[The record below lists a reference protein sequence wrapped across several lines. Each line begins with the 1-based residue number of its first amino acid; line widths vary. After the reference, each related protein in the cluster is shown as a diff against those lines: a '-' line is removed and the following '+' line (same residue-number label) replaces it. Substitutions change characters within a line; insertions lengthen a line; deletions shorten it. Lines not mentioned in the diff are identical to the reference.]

1 MSEPREDFWN
11 TPLGRETEFGYLLET
26 SLIPHNLNPEV
37 VLNNENSSVLR
48 VLRRELKHAERFLF
62 SVAFVTPRAIALI
75 KQELVDFKG
84 TGTIVTSD
92 YLGFNTPGV
101 FKELKA
107 LERIGVASR
116 VHSSKAFHA
125 KGYIFRRADR
135 SVALFGSANLTES
148 ALVAN
153 LEWNIKVSGSPQS
166 NLSRQLDELELEQ
179 LENSLDLTSE
189 WIAEYEARPR
199 PSTVWVPDKRSASP
213 TPTPT
218 PTPTPG
224 ESQRGSESV
233 VLRFEPNDMQ
243 REALVAIERMR
254 AEGKRKVLVV
264 SATGTGKTA
273 LAAFHVGLVKPER
286 FLFIVHR
293 EQILDRAIEEFTNL
307 LGLSAHDIGK
317 LAGGSKQ
324 TDKRYVFATIQSLSR
339 PDVLN
344 GVGQHDFDYV
354 VVDESHHVGAQ
365 TYRRVI
371 DHLKPAFTV
380 GLTATPERSD
390 QSDVFELFDYNVAY
404 EIRLQAA
411 LEADMLAPFHYFG
424 VTDVEFE
431 DGTTT
436 DDATSVERLTSRIR
450 AEHVVRNLELYGHAG
465 TPPKGLI
472 FCSRVDEA
480 TALSDQLNALTLH
493 GRPLRTVALSG
504 VHSVDERLRTVE
516 RLERGELDYI
526 LTVDIFNE
534 GVDIP
539 SVNQVVMLRQTKSA
553 IVFVQQLGRG
563 LRKAPAKD
571 YTIVIDFIGNYAN
584 NYLIP
589 IALFGDNSQD
599 KESLRRRLIE
609 AEERGVLANI
619 SSIRFDRI
627 AQKRVLDSVAVTK
640 LSSAA
645 LLKPSL
651 EAMRSRLGR
660 TPRLIDFAESDSTDP
675 VVLATALKH
684 YPELLRRTLKVEHN
698 LSDEQ
703 SRVLDFLGNEVLGAK
718 RLVETEVLF
727 ELLDETPL
735 GLTEL
740 AQRTVEVGEDPDE
753 ELTSSALRTLTFQF
767 LTEAERLRYGTS
779 PVTVDLDGRY
789 RLSED
794 FRTDL
799 HKDRHFHNE
808 VYDLLWT
815 ARSIIP
821 RKYADAEPFSVG
833 RQYSRKDASRL
844 LRWRSNM
851 MGTIFGYKVD
861 AETGTCPIFV
871 TYHKAE
877 DVTASTQYEDQL
889 IDTRTMTWFTRSR
902 RTLDSAEVKAIVSNS
917 VEIHVFAKKDDNDG
931 TDFFYLGRA
940 RATNPF
946 QTSMVDKNNDPIPVV
961 RVTLRFGDPIPQ
973 GLFDYFQ
980 PTITE

>member
-1 MSEPREDFWN
+1 MPEPREDFWN
-11 TPLGRETEFGYLLET
+11 SPLGRETEFGYLLES

-48 VLRRELKHAERFLF
+48 VLRRELKYAERFLF
-62 SVAFVTPRAIALI
+62 SVAFVTPRALALI

-107 LERIGVASR
+107 LERIGVSSR

-153 LEWNIKVSGSPQS
+153 LEWNVKVSGSPQS
-166 NLSRQLDELELEQ
+166 NLARQLDELELEQ

-199 PSTVWVPDKRSASP
+199 PTTVWAPGKPAASAAP
-213 TPTPT
+213 APAQT
-218 PTPTPG
+218 
-224 ESQRGSESV
+224 GSEV
-233 VLRFEPNDMQ
+233 VVPRFEPNEMQ
-243 REALVAIERMR
+243 REALAAIEQMR
-254 AEGKRKVLVV
+254 ADGKRKVLVV

-273 LAAFHVGLVKPER
+273 LAAFHVGMVKPER

-307 LGLSAHDIGK
+307 LGLSAHEIGK
-317 LAGGSKQ
+317 LAGGSKG
-324 TDKRYVFATIQSLSR
+324 TDKRFVFATIQSLSR

-344 GVGQHDFDYV
+344 NVGPDEFDYV
-354 VVDESHHVGAQ
+354 VVDESHHVGAA
-365 TYRRVI
+365 TYRRVM
-371 DHLKPAFTV
+371 DHLKPAFTI

-404 EIRLQAA
+404 EIRLQTA

-424 VTDVEFE
+424 VADVEFE

-436 DDATSVERLTSRIR
+436 DDATAVERLSSRLR
-450 AEHVVRNLELYGHAG
+450 AEHVVRNLELYGQAG
-465 TPPKGLI
+465 TSPKGLI
-472 FCSRVDEA
+472 FCSRVEEA
-480 TALSDQLNALTLH
+480 TALSAQLNTLTLH
-493 GRPLRTVALSG
+493 DRPLRTVALSG
-504 VHSVDERLRTVE
+504 MHSVDERLHTVE
-516 RLERGELDYI
+516 KLERGELDYI

-627 AQKRVLDSVAVTK
+627 AQRRVLDSVAVTK

-660 TPRLIDFAESDSTDP
+660 TPRLIDFAESESTDP
-675 VVLATALKH
+675 VVLATSLKH
-684 YPELLRRTLKVEHN
+684 FPELLRRTLKIEHKI
-698 LSDEQ
+698 SDEQ
-703 SRVLDFLGNEVLGAK
+703 SRMLDFLGNEVLAAK
-718 RLVETEVLF
+718 RLAETDVLF
-727 ELLDETPL
+727 ELLGGAQLAVDEL
-735 GLTEL
+735 V
-740 AQRTVEVGEDPDE
+740 QRVAAVGEEMDE
-753 ELTSSALRTLTFQF
+753 ELTMSALRTLTFQF
-767 LTEAERLRYGTS
+767 LTEAERSRYGTS
-779 PVTVDLDGRY
+779 PVSLGADGRY
-789 RLSED
+789 QLGAG
-794 FRTDL
+794 FRSAMENNRD
-799 HKDRHFHNE
+799 FHNH

-815 ARSIIP
+815 ARAIVP
-821 RKYADAEPFSVG
+821 RKYDDAAPFSVG

-861 AETGTCPIFV
+861 SDTGTCPIFV

-902 RTLDSAEVKAIVSNS
+902 RTLESAEVKAIVSNS
-917 VEIHVFAKKDDNDG
+917 VKLDVFAKKDDNDG

-946 QTSMVDKNNDPIPVV
+946 QTSMFDKNNESIPVV
-961 RVTLRFGDPIPQ
+961 RVTLRFDNPIPQ

>member
-62 SVAFVTPRAIALI
+62 SVAFVTPRALALI

-166 NLSRQLDELELEQ
+166 NLSRQLDELESEQ

-199 PSTVWVPDKRSASP
+199 PTTVWAPSKPAASP
-213 TPTPT
+213 ASAPAPAPAEAQT
-218 PTPTPG
+218 
-224 ESQRGSESV
+224 GSESAV
-233 VLRFEPNDMQ
+233 IRFEPNDMQ
-243 REALVAIERMR
+243 REALAAIERMR
-254 AEGKRKVLVV
+254 TEGKQKVLVV

-273 LAAFHVGLVKPER
+273 LAAFHVGIVKPER

-317 LAGGSKQ
+317 LAGGSKG
-324 TDKRYVFATIQSLSR
+324 TDKRFVFATIQSLSR
-339 PDVLN
+339 PDLLNDVLPEE
-344 GVGQHDFDYV
+344 FDYV
-354 VVDESHHVGAQ
+354 VVDESHHVGAA
-365 TYRRVI
+365 TYRRVME
-371 DHLKPAFTV
+371 HLKPAFTI

-424 VTDVEFE
+424 VADVEFE

-436 DDATSVERLTSRIR
+436 DDATTVERLASRLR
-450 AEHVVRNLELYGHAG
+450 AEHVVRNLELYGQAC
-465 TPPKGLI
+465 TSPKGLI

-480 TALSDQLNALTLH
+480 TALSAQLNKLTLH
-493 GRPLRTVALSG
+493 GKPLKTVALSG
-504 VHSVDERLRTVE
+504 MHSVEERLRTVE
-516 RLERGELDYI
+516 ELERGELDYI

-539 SVNQVVMLRQTKSA
+539 SVNQVIMLRQTKSA

-675 VVLATALKH
+675 VVLATSLKH
-684 YPELLRRTLKVEHN
+684 FPELLRRTLKVDHN
-698 LSDEQ
+698 LTDVQ
-703 SRVLDFLGNEVLGAK
+703 SRMLDFLGNEVLAAK
-718 RLVETEVLF
+718 RLAETDVLF
-727 ELLDETPL
+727 ELLDGIPL
-735 GLTEL
+735 SLDEL
-740 AQRTVEVGEDPDE
+740 SQHTATIGGEADA

-767 LTEAERLRYGTS
+767 LTESERSRYGTS
-779 PVTVDLDGRY
+779 PVVLGEDGRY
-789 RLSED
+789 QLDDAFYS
-794 FRTDL
+794 DL
-799 HKDRHFHNE
+799 AGNRDYRNE
-808 VYDLLWT
+808 VHDLLWT
-815 ARSIIP
+815 ARAIIP
-821 RKYADAEPFSVG
+821 HKYGDASPFSVG

-861 AETGTCPIFV
+861 SDTSTCPIFV

-917 VEIHVFAKKDDNDG
+917 VEIDVFAKKDDNDG

-946 QTSMVDKNNDPIPVV
+946 QTSMFDKNHESIPVV
-961 RVTLRFGDPIPQ
+961 RVTLRFDKPVPQ

>member
-1 MSEPREDFWN
+1 MPEPREDFWN
-11 TPLGRETEFGYLLET
+11 SPLGRETEFGYLLES

-62 SVAFVTPRAIALI
+62 SVAFVTPRALALI

-84 TGTIVTSD
+84 TGMIVTSD

-107 LERIGVASR
+107 LEKIGVSSR

-199 PSTVWVPDKRSASP
+199 PTAVWAPGTLALSP
-213 TPTPT
+213 A
-218 PTPTPG
+218 
-224 ESQRGSESV
+224 ESQRGSDPLV
-233 VLRFEPNDMQ
+233 PRFDPNEMQ
-243 REALVAIERMR
+243 REALAAIERMR

-273 LAAFHVGLVKPER
+273 LAAFHVGMVKPER

-293 EQILDRAIEEFTNL
+293 EQILDRAIEEFSNL

-324 TDKRYVFATIQSLSR
+324 TNKRYVFATIQSLSR
-339 PDVLN
+339 PDVLH

-365 TYRRVI
+365 TYRRVM
-371 DHLKPAFTV
+371 DHLRPAFMI

-424 VTDVEFE
+424 VSDVEFE

-436 DDATSVERLTSRIR
+436 DDATSVERLSSRLR
-450 AEHVVRNLELYGHAG
+450 AEHVVRNLELYGHTG
-465 TPPKGLI
+465 VSPKGLI
-472 FCSRVDEA
+472 FCSRVEEA
-480 TALSDQLNALTLH
+480 AALSAQLNTLALH

-504 VHSVDERLRTVE
+504 MHSVDERLQTVE
-516 RLERGELDYI
+516 KLERGELDYI

-563 LRKAPAKD
+563 LRKAPSKD
-571 YTIVIDFIGNYAN
+571 YTIVVDFIGNYAN

-589 IALFGDNSQD
+589 IALFGDNSHD

-651 EAMRSRLGR
+651 EAMKSRLGR
-660 TPRLIDFAESDSTDP
+660 TPRLIDFAETDSADP
-675 VVLATALKH
+675 VVLATSQKH
-684 YPELLRRTLKVEHN
+684 YPELLRRTLKVDHN
-698 LSDEQ
+698 LTDEE
-703 SRVLDFLGNEVLGAK
+703 SRMLDFLGNEVLAAK
-718 RLVETEVLF
+718 RLAEAEVLL
-727 ELLDETPL
+727 ELLAETPL
-735 GLTEL
+735 SLKDL
-740 AQRTVEVGEDPDE
+740 AQRTAAVGDEADE
-753 ELTSSALRTLTFQF
+753 ELTMGALRTLTFQF
-767 LTEAERLRYGTS
+767 LTEAERSRYGAS
-779 PVTVDLDGRY
+779 PVAIDPDGRY
-789 RLSED
+789 RLAD
-794 FRTDL
+794 ALRTAMENN
-799 HKDRHFHNE
+799 RNFHNE
-808 VYDLLWT
+808 VHDLLWT
-815 ARSIIP
+815 ARAVVP
-821 RKYADAEPFSVG
+821 RKYDDATPFSVG

-851 MGTIFGYKVD
+851 MGTIFGYRVD
-861 AETGTCPIFV
+861 SETRTCPIFV

-877 DVTASTQYEDQL
+877 DVAASTQYEDQL

-940 RATNPF
+940 KATNPF
-946 QTSMVDKNNDPIPVV
+946 QTSMVDKNNEPIPVV
-961 RVTLRFGDPIPQ
+961 RVSLRFDDPIPQ

>member
-1 MSEPREDFWN
+1 MSSPQQDFWN
-11 TPLGRETEFGYLLET
+11 SPLGRETEFGYLLES
-26 SLIPHNLNPEV
+26 SLVPHNLNPEV

-48 VLRRELKHAERFLF
+48 VLRRELKYAERFLF
-62 SVAFVTPRAIALI
+62 SVAFVTPRALALL
-75 KQELVDFKG
+75 KQELVDFRG

-92 YLGFNTPGV
+92 YLGFNSPSV

-107 LERIGVASR
+107 LEKIGISSR

-125 KGYIFRRADR
+125 KGYIFRRPDR

-166 NLSRQLDELELEQ
+166 NLSRQLDELEAEQ
-179 LENSLDLTSE
+179 LENSLDITPD

-199 PSTVWVPDKRSASP
+199 PTTVWAPGKQPEPGSITEP
-213 TPTPT
+213 TPEP
-218 PTPTPG
+218 P
-224 ESQRGSESV
+224 SV
-233 VLRFEPNDMQ
+233 QPRFQPNAMQ
-243 REALVAIERMR
+243 REALASIELLR
-254 AEGKRKVLVV
+254 AQGKRRALVI

-273 LAAFHVGLVKPER
+273 LAAFHVGMVNPDR

-293 EQILDRAIEEFTNL
+293 EQILDRAIDEFTNL
-307 LGLSAHDIGK
+307 LGLDRHEVGK
-317 LAGGSKQ
+317 LAGGKRQ
-324 TDKRYVFATIQSLSR
+324 TDKRFVFATIQSLSR
-339 PDVLN
+339 PDVLA
-344 GVGQHDFDYV
+344 GISPEAYEYV
-354 VVDESHHVGAQ
+354 VVDESHHVGAE
-365 TYRRVI
+365 TYRRVMT
-371 DHLKPAFTV
+371 HLKPKFTL

-411 LEADMLAPFHYFG
+411 LEADMLAPFHYYG
-424 VTDVEFE
+424 VADVEFE

-436 DDATSVERLTSRIR
+436 DDATSVERLASRLR
-450 AEHVVRNLELYGHAG
+450 AQHVVKNLEIYGHAG
-465 TPPKGLI
+465 LPPKGLI

-480 TALSDQLNALTLH
+480 TALSTELNSLLLN
-493 GRPLRTVALSG
+493 GRPIRTVALSG
-504 VHSVDERLRTVE
+504 IHSVDERLESVA

-539 SVNQVVMLRQTKSA
+539 AVNQVVMLRQTKSA

-571 YTIVIDFIGNYAN
+571 YTIVIDFIGNYTN

-627 AQKRVLDSVAVTK
+627 AQKRVLDAVAVTK

-645 LLKPSL
+645 LLKPAL
-651 EAMRSRLGR
+651 EAMRARLNR
-660 TPRLIDFAESDSTDP
+660 VPRLLDFATSDSTDP
-675 VVLATALKH
+675 VVLATSNRH
-684 YPELLRRTLKVEHN
+684 YPELLRRTLKVDNALTE
-698 LSDEQ
+698 SQ
-703 SRVLDFLGNEVLGAK
+703 SRMLDFLGNEVLAAK
-718 RLVETEVLF
+718 RLAETQVLSTLMR
-727 ELLDETPL
+727 EQ
-735 GLTEL
+735 GQSAAEL
-740 AQRTVEVGEDPDE
+740 ADSVSSDSEPA
-753 ELTSSALRTLTFQF
+753 ELAAVTSALRTLTFEF
-767 LTEAERLRYGTS
+767 LTEAEQNRYGKTPIVEGRAGRFQITEAFRAALTS
-779 PVTVDLDGRY
+779 PSFRAEVEDI
-789 RLSED
+789 LS
-794 FRTDL
+794 
-799 HKDRHFHNE
+799 
-808 VYDLLWT
+808 T
-815 ARSIIP
+815 ARVVIP
-821 RKYADAEPFSVG
+821 RKYANAQPFGVG

-861 AETGTCPIFV
+861 TDTKSCPIFV

-877 DVTASTQYEDQL
+877 DVIASTQYEDQL

-917 VEIHVFAKKDDNDG
+917 VQIHVFAKKDDNDG
-931 TDFFYLGRA
+931 TDFFYLGSA

-946 QTSMVDKNNDPIPVV
+946 QTTMVDKDNKPIPVV
-961 RVTLRFGDPIPQ
+961 RMTLRFEDPIPQ

>member
-1 MSEPREDFWN
+1 MPEPREAFWN
-11 TPLGRETEFGYLLET
+11 SPLGRETEFGYLLES
-26 SLIPHNLNPEV
+26 SLAPHNLNPEV

-62 SVAFVTPRAIALI
+62 SVAFVTPRALALI

-101 FKELKA
+101 FKELRA
-107 LERIGVASR
+107 LEKIGVSSR

-166 NLSRQLDELELEQ
+166 NLSRQLDALELEQ
-179 LENSLDLTSE
+179 LENSLDLTPE

-199 PSTVWVPDKRSASP
+199 PTTVWAPGKLVESP
-213 TPTPT
+213 APAELP
-218 PTPTPG
+218 
-224 ESQRGSESV
+224 RGSESV
-233 VLRFEPNDMQ
+233 VARFEPNEMQ
-243 REALVAIERMR
+243 REALAAIEQMR

-273 LAAFHVGLVKPER
+273 LAAFHVGMVKPER

-307 LGLSAHDIGK
+307 LGLSKRDIGK

-324 TDKRYVFATIQSLSR
+324 TDKRFVFATIQTLSR
-339 PDVLN
+339 LDVLN
-344 GVGQHDFDYV
+344 NVRQDEFDYV
-354 VVDESHHVGAQ
+354 VVDESHHVGAA
-365 TYRRVI
+365 TYRRVM
-371 DHLKPAFTV
+371 DHLKPAFTI

-411 LEADMLAPFHYFG
+411 LEANMLAPFHYFG
-424 VTDVEFE
+424 VADVEFE

-436 DDATSVERLTSRIR
+436 DDATSVERLASRLR

-465 TPPKGLI
+465 IAPKGLI

-480 TALSDQLNALTLH
+480 TALSHQLNTLTLH
-493 GRPLRTVALSG
+493 GKPLRTVALSG
-504 VHSVDERLRTVE
+504 MHSVDERLQSVE
-516 RLERGELDYI
+516 KLESGELDYI

-640 LSSAA
+640 LSSAS
-645 LLKPSL
+645 LLKPAL
-651 EAMRSRLGR
+651 ETMRSRLGR

-675 VVLATALKH
+675 VVLATSLKH
-684 YPELLRRTLKVEHN
+684 FPELLRRTLKIDHN
-698 LSDEQ
+698 LTDEQ
-703 SRVLDFLGNEVLGAK
+703 SRMLDYLGNEVLAAK
-718 RLVETEVLF
+718 RLAETDVLF
-727 ELLDETPL
+727 ELLD
-735 GLTEL
+735 GAQL
-740 AQRTVEVGEDPDE
+740 ALDDLVVRVTTVDDEADE
-753 ELTSSALRTLTFQF
+753 ELTKSALRTLTFQF
-767 LTEAERLRYGTS
+767 LTEAERSRYGTS
-779 PVTVDLDGRY
+779 PVTLDADGRY
-789 RLSED
+789 RLAD
-794 FRTDL
+794 GFRTAMEENRD
-799 HKDRHFHNE
+799 FHNE
-808 VYDLLWT
+808 VHDLLWT
-815 ARSIIP
+815 ARVIIP
-821 RKYADAEPFSVG
+821 RKYGDAEPFKVG

-861 AETGTCPIFV
+861 SDTGTCPIFV

-902 RTLDSAEVKAIVSNS
+902 RTLDSAEVKAIVSNA
-917 VEIHVFAKKDDNDG
+917 VEIDVFAKKDDNDG

-946 QTSMVDKNNDPIPVV
+946 QTSMFDKNNESIPVV
-961 RVTLRFGDPIPQ
+961 RVTLRFDDPIPQ

>member
-1 MSEPREDFWN
+1 MSEPREDFWKS
-11 TPLGRETEFGYLLET
+11 PLGRETEFGYLLE
-26 SLIPHNLNPEV
+26 SALVPHNLNPEV

-62 SVAFVTPRAIALI
+62 SVAFVTPRALTLL
-75 KQELVDFKG
+75 KQELVDFRG

-92 YLGFNTPGV
+92 YLGFNSPGV

-107 LERIGVASR
+107 LEKVGVSARI
-116 VHSSKAFHA
+116 HSSKAFHA
-125 KGYIFRRADR
+125 KGYIFRRPDR

-179 LENSLDLTSE
+179 LENSLDLTTE
-189 WIAEYEARPR
+189 WIAEYETRPR
-199 PSTVWVPDKRSASP
+199 PTTVWTPGKVAEAPTPIESP
-213 TPTPT
+213 T
-218 PTPTPG
+218 
-224 ESQRGSESV
+224 GSESV
-233 VLRFEPNDMQ
+233 VARFEPNAMQ
-243 REALVAIERMR
+243 REALAAIERMR
-254 AEGKRKVLVV
+254 AEGKSKVLVV

-273 LAAFHVGLVKPER
+273 LAAFHVGIVKPER

-293 EQILDRAIEEFTNL
+293 EQILDRAIQEFTNL
-307 LGLSAHDIGK
+307 LGISAQEVGK
-317 LAGGSKQ
+317 LAGGSRQ
-324 TDKRYVFATIQSLSR
+324 TDKRFVFATIQSLSR
-339 PDVLN
+339 LDVLDS
-344 GVGQHDFDYV
+344 VSPDEFDYV

-365 TYRRVI
+365 SYRRVM
-371 DHLKPAFTV
+371 DHLKPAFTI

-390 QSDVFELFDYNVAY
+390 QSDVFELFNYNVAY

-424 VTDVEFE
+424 VADVEFE

-436 DDATSVERLTSRIR
+436 DDATTIERLASRLR

-465 TPPKGLI
+465 TSPKGLI

-480 TALSDQLNALTLH
+480 TALSNELNRLTLH

-504 VHSVDERLRTVE
+504 VHSVDERLQTVDK
-516 RLERGELDYI
+516 LERGELDYI

-571 YTIVIDFIGNYAN
+571 YTIVIDFIGNYTN

-675 VVLATALKH
+675 VVLATSLKH
-684 YPELLRRTLKVEHN
+684 YPELLRRTLRVDNK
-698 LSDEQ
+698 LTDEQ
-703 SRVLDFLGNEVLGAK
+703 SRMLDFLGNEVLAAK
-718 RLVETEVLF
+718 RLAETEVLF
-727 ELLDETPL
+727 ELLRGRPL
-735 GLTEL
+735 PLKEL
-740 AQRTVEVGEDPDE
+740 SQRTAAVGDE
-753 ELTSSALRTLTFQF
+753 ADMELTMSALRTLTFQF
-767 LTEAERLRYGTS
+767 LTEAERSRYGTS
-779 PVTVDLDGRY
+779 PVTRSDDGQY
-789 RLSED
+789 RLGD
-794 FRTDL
+794 VFRLNLETSHD
-799 HKDRHFHNE
+799 FHNE
-808 VYDLLWT
+808 IHDLLWT

-821 RKYADAEPFSVG
+821 RKYGDAEPFSVG

-861 AETGTCPIFV
+861 ADTRTCPIFV

-917 VEIHVFAKKDDNDG
+917 VEINVFAKKDDNDG

-940 RATNPF
+940 QATNAF
-946 QTSMVDKNNDPIPVV
+946 QTSMSDKNNESIPVV
-961 RVTLRFGDPIPQ
+961 RVTLLFDDPIPQ

-980 PTITE
+980 PSITE

>member
-1 MSEPREDFWN
+1 MTESQEDFWKS
-11 TPLGRETEFGYLLET
+11 PLGRETEFGYLLES

-48 VLRRELKHAERFLF
+48 VLRRELKYAERFLF
-62 SVAFVTPRAIALI
+62 SVAFVTPRAIALL
-75 KQELVDFKG
+75 KQELVDFRG

-92 YLGFNTPGV
+92 YLGFNSPDV
-101 FKELKA
+101 FKELRA
-107 LERIGVASR
+107 LEKIGISSR

-125 KGYIFRRADR
+125 KGYIFRRSDR

-166 NLSRQLDELELEQ
+166 NLSRQLDELENEQ
-179 LENSLDLTSE
+179 LGNSFDLTSE

-199 PSTVWVPDKRSASP
+199 PTTAWVPGPRAPAQTSLDETSRS
-213 TPTPT
+213 
-218 PTPTPG
+218 
-224 ESQRGSESV
+224 GSLVS
-233 VLRFEPNDMQ
+233 RFEPNTMQ
-243 REALVAIERMR
+243 REALAAIERMR
-254 AEGKRKVLVV
+254 AEGKSRVLVV

-273 LAAFHVGLVKPER
+273 LAAFHVGIVKPER

-307 LGLSAHDIGK
+307 LGLSPQDIGK

-324 TDKRYVFATIQSLSR
+324 TDRRFIFATIQSLSR
-339 PDVLN
+339 PDVL
-344 GVGQHDFDYV
+344 GAITPDLFDYV

-365 TYRRVI
+365 TYRRVME
-371 DHLKPAFTV
+371 HLKPSFII

-424 VTDVEFE
+424 VADVEFE

-436 DDATSVERLTSRIR
+436 DDATTVERLASRLR
-450 AEHVVRNLELYGHAG
+450 GEHVVRNLELYGHAG

-480 TALSDQLNALTLH
+480 TALSHHLNSLTLH

-504 VHSVDERLRTVE
+504 INSVEERLETVE
-516 RLERGELDYI
+516 KLERGELDFI

-563 LRKAPAKD
+563 LRKAPKKD

-619 SSIRFDRI
+619 SSIRFDKI
-627 AQKRVLDSVAVTK
+627 AQKRVLDSVTATK

-675 VVLATALKH
+675 VVLATSLKH
-684 YPELLRRTLKVEHN
+684 YPELLRRALKLDHN
-698 LSDEQ
+698 LDDPQ
-703 SRVLDFLGNEVLGAK
+703 SRMLDFLGNEVLAAK
-718 RLVETEVLF
+718 RLAETETLF
-727 ELLDETPL
+727 ELLDGAPL
-735 GLTEL
+735 SLKELTH
-740 AQRTVEVGEDPDE
+740 RTAMIGHGEDE
-753 ELTSSALRTLTFQF
+753 ELTISALRTLTFQF
-767 LTEAERLRYGTS
+767 LTEAERSRYGAS
-779 PVTVDLDGRY
+779 PVVLSEDGQY
-789 RLSED
+789 RLSD
-794 FRTDL
+794 RFRSDL
-799 HKDRHFHNE
+799 TTSRGFHNE
-808 VYDLLWT
+808 VQDVLWT
-815 ARSIIP
+815 ARKIIP
-821 RKYADAEPFSVG
+821 RKYGDASPFSVG

-861 AETGTCPIFV
+861 SESGTCPIFV

-877 DVTASTQYEDQL
+877 DVTASTQYEDEL
-889 IDTRTMTWFTRSR
+889 LDTRTMTWFTRSR
-902 RTLDSAEVKAIVSNS
+902 RTLDSAEVKAIASNS
-917 VEIHVFAKKDDNDG
+917 VKIDVFAKKDDNDG

-946 QTSMVDKNNDPIPVV
+946 QTSMFDKTNEAIPVV
-961 RVTLRFGDPIPQ
+961 RVTLRFDDPIPQ

-980 PTITE
+980 PTITG